1 MDIDYRTMK
10 QTNKKKERK
19 KWTSQKLARWP
30 EAVWSKSLLSALP
43 LSFLDVTK
51 TFFIVNLAYIYSSI
65 IYNKLASSSKEYF
78 IVYACMD
85 LCVVSKN
92 THMSVIFDSM
102 LIECFTI
109 NWMQLAKTD
118 FQLHPSCSLILFVSH

>member
-51 TFFIVNLAYIYSSI
+51 TFFIVNLAYIAP
-65 IYNKLASSSKEYF
+65 YNKLASSSKEYF
-78 IVYACMD
+78 IYAFMD

-92 THMSVIFDSM
+92 THMSVFFDSM

-109 NWMQLAKTD
+109 GCNLQRLTSSSI
-118 FQLHPSCSLILFVSH
+118 HPATSSSLSHTS